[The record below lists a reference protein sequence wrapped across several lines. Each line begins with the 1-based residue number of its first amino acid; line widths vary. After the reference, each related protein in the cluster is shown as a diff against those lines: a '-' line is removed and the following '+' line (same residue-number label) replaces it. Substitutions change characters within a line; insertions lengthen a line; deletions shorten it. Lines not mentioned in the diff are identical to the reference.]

1 MAEEASNSNDYPIQI
16 SENSQP
22 SNFDEFREMVDAAL
36 NLDATNDTRNDET
49 LGEEQQI
56 NQALLSSLALCNDNE
71 QITSLSTNT
80 TVSVAEL
87 PSDITYSLNVAAKQL
102 SLLYESVSNVTNTEQ
117 DGNLVE
123 DSDETEQLNSS
134 TVEPLSEPETASST
148 VPKPT
153 TLSTTNDNPQQKRH
167 IMISYNR
174 SSRETCQKIYEG
186 LVKRNYKVWMDLT
199 DMGDDILVSM
209 ARAVENSYIVLI
221 CINQQY
227 YESEYC
233 RLEAEYAA
241 ENRIKF
247 IPCLME
253 KSFRAQSWLGI
264 IKGSNYHIDFS
275 ELEDFDKSFGEL
287 IRQITHVERKLS
299 VQPRRTPAPSSMVNP
314 MRSAAMSATHANIS
328 SSAQNVNSRRFD
340 AIIREYKQS
349 IKKKRG
355 QLTRLKKNELSDL
368 ISKLRQELFT
378 ETSQVLTDS
387 DRSDEEDDKQNNDSQ
402 LLEHL
407 LTRSLDQN
415 EVLLRLVDRLTT
427 TQPTEQTNIQN
438 LDMNGIVKVI
448 LAIMLLWTLNLL
460 CHKE

>member
-1 MAEEASNSNDYPIQI
+1 
-16 SENSQP
+16 
-22 SNFDEFREMVDAAL
+22 
-36 NLDATNDTRNDET
+36 
-49 LGEEQQI
+49 
-56 NQALLSSLALCNDNE
+56 
-71 QITSLSTNT
+71 
-80 TVSVAEL
+80 
-87 PSDITYSLNVAAKQL
+87 
-102 SLLYESVSNVTNTEQ
+102 
-117 DGNLVE
+117 
-123 DSDETEQLNSS
+123 
-134 TVEPLSEPETASST
+134 
-148 VPKPT
+148 
-153 TLSTTNDNPQQKRH
+153 
-167 IMISYNR
+167 
-174 SSRETCQKIYEG
+174 
-186 LVKRNYKVWMDLT
+186 
-199 DMGDDILVSM
+199 M